1 MYRFALHT
9 KEMTHMDAHDREYAG
24 AVAGM
29 AAVYG
34 TQQMPAVGDFVSGL
48 TAGRRWSGH
57 IEWFSDDGKTMV
69 VNVDHSWVT
78 VPVADITH

>member
-1 MYRFALHT
+1 MIT
-9 KEMTHMDAHDREYAG
+9 NDAHDREYAA

-29 AAVYG
+29 AETYG
-34 TQQMPAVGDFVSGL
+34 TATTTPTSLAVGDFISGV
-48 TAGRRWSGH
+48 TAGKQWSGH

-78 VPVADITH
+78 VPLSDITH

>member
-1 MYRFALHT
+1 
-9 KEMTHMDAHDREYAG
+9 MTTNDAHDREYAG

-29 AAVYG
+29 QDTYG
-34 TQQMPAVGDFVSGL
+34 TPQHEHAVGDFVSGL
-48 TAGRRWSGH
+48 TAGRRWSGV
-57 IEWFSDDGKTMV
+57 IEWFSDDGKSMV

>member
-1 MYRFALHT
+1 MST
-9 KEMTHMDAHDREYAG
+9 NDAHSNEYLA

-29 AAVYG
+29 RDTYG
-34 TQQMPAVGDFVSGL
+34 TATTTTPSLAVGDFVSGL
-48 TAGRRWSGH
+48 TAGRRWAGH
-57 IEWFSDDGKTMV
+57 VEWFSDDGKTMV

>member
-1 MYRFALHT
+1 MST
-9 KEMTHMDAHDREYAG
+9 NDAHHAEYAA

-29 AAVYG
+29 QD
-34 TQQMPAVGDFVSGL
+34 TAVGDFVSGL
-48 TAGRRWSGH
+48 TAGRRWSGE

-78 VPVADITH
+78 VPVADITR